1 MELIPL
7 PLMKFIR
14 SLSCWLIGGFFIFA
28 GIAHFV
34 SPTVYLPMMP
44 PYLPWPMALIYLSGA
59 AEIAGGL
66 GLIIPRLRRAAAW
79 GLIALLLAIF
89 PANLHMLATGLILDG
104 KQVPEWVLWV
114 RLPLQILLMLW
125 IYGCGATKPAVR
137 VGTASDRSSAG

>member
-1 MELIPL
+1 
-7 PLMKFIR
+7 MKFLR
-14 SLSCWLIGGFFIFA
+14 TLSCWLIGGFFMFA

-59 AEIAGGL
+59 AEIAGGA
-66 GLIIPRLRRAAAW
+66 GLLIPRLRQAAAW

-89 PANLHMLATGLILDG
+89 PANIHMLMTGLILDG

-114 RLPLQILLMLW
+114 RLPLQFLLVLW
-125 IYGCGATKPAVR
+125 IYACGIAKTTVRSGTKL
-137 VGTASDRSSAG
+137 DR